1 VLLFLLGK
9 KDKKKIA
16 LRWREVDP
24 PTKRVMIRKPVAT
37 HSLLA
42 LQQSSSQ
49 RHVTLVASKR
59 VLSYKARTRDLSFA
73 FSPNVLN
80 MYEHY
85 SAIGATDAA
94 DKDTVETLFEECGRL
109 CTQQLFP
116 LYQSGDAE
124 GCHRNHAD
132 GTVSTPTG
140 FKEAYRSVVEG
151 GWAGICGPKEF
162 GGLEMPQSIGVATR
176 EMIGTANW
184 AFLGYPG
191 LTAGAVSTIDAW
203 GSEALKQV
211 YFPKLTTGE
220 WTGTMC
226 MTEPQCGTDLGQC
239 RTRAEPVTDDDTAA
253 LLANYTHP
261 AEPFRVQGT
270 KIFITGGDHDLAEN
284 IVHVVLAKLPD
295 APPGT
300 KGLSLFLV
308 PKYLPKRDGTLD
320 TSRKNVKCAR
330 VESKMGIAASATCQL
345 EFEQSIGYLIGEP
358 HTGMQAMFTF
368 MNEARIGAAIQGVC
382 HAELAFQNSLAYAR
396 DRKSMRALSGTK
408 EPEAIADSIIH
419 HPNVRHNILFCKA
432 VAEGGRLM
440 CLDLARMVDLI
451 NTAQN
456 EKDRQRY
463 TEEAGFYTPIAKAM
477 LTELGLEAASCG
489 VQVFGGHGYIKG
501 NGMEQ
506 ILRDARIGTLYEGT
520 TGVQA
525 LDFIGRKVLKS
536 KTREPAR
543 FAARVASV
551 AKPFLMKRGQLGS
564 CSRQLMRLSLQ
575 WRFGVGALYLNAA
588 KDKESVGSA
597 SQDVLMFAGYM
608 TLGYYWLRMAIAAQ
622 KEIEAGRD
630 TDGFYSAKIST
641 CTFYFDRVLPRATAH
656 YDMMMLPAT
665 TLMQTDQKKWDL

>member
-1 VLLFLLGK
+1 MYRRVGKPSSGWANPATALF
-9 KDKKKIA
+9 
-16 LRWREVDP
+16 
-24 PTKRVMIRKPVAT
+24 
-37 HSLLA
+37 
-42 LQQSSSQ
+42 
-49 RHVTLVASKR
+49 ASR
-59 VLSYKARTRDLSFA
+59 IGLSYKARTRDLTFA
-73 FSPNVLN
+73 FSKDVLN
-80 MYEHY
+80 MYDHY
-85 SAIGATDAA
+85 AAIGAVDAA
-94 DKDTVETLFEECGRL
+94 EKETVETLFEECGKL

-116 LYQSGDAE
+116 LYQSGDVE
-124 GCHRNHAD
+124 GCKRHPVD
-132 GTVSTPTG
+132 GTVTTPKG

-151 GWAGICGPKEF
+151 GWAGICGPREF
-162 GGLEMPQSIGVATR
+162 GGLEMPQSIGVATK

-203 GSEALKQV
+203 GSEVLKQA

-226 MTEPQCGTDLGQC
+226 MTEPHCGTDLGQC
-239 RTRAEPVTDDDTAA
+239 RTK
-253 LLANYTHP
+253 
-261 AEPFRVQGT
+261 AEPFLPAAAAAVSDASAADQHHHPISPYRLHGT

-308 PKYLPKRDGTLD
+308 PKFLTKFDGTLD
-320 TSRKNVKCAR
+320 TTRKNVNCAR
-330 VESKMGIAASATCQL
+330 AESKMGMAASATCQL
-345 EFEQSIGYLIGEP
+345 EFENSIGYLIGEP
-358 HTGMQAMFTF
+358 HSGMKAMFTF

-382 HAELAFQNSLAYAR
+382 HAELAFQNALAYAR
-396 DRKSMRALSGTK
+396 ERKSLRGLSGTK
-408 EPEAIADSIIH
+408 EPEAVADAIIH

-432 VAEGGRLM
+432 IAEGGRLM

-451 NTAQN
+451 NTAKSD
-456 EKDRQRY
+456 EERHKF
-463 TEEAGFYTPIAKAM
+463 TEEAGFYTPIAKAL

-536 KTREPAR
+536 KTREPAK
-543 FAARVASV
+543 FAARVAAV
-551 AKPFLMKRGQLGS
+551 AKPFVMKSGDIGK

-597 SQDVLMFAGYM
+597 SQDVLMFAGYI

-622 KEIEAGRD
+622 KQIDAGKD
-630 TDGFYSAKIST
+630 VDGFYLAKVTT
-641 CTFYFDRVLPRATAH
+641 CKFYFDRILPRATAH

-665 TLMQTDQKKWDL
+665 SLMKTDQTKWDM